1 MKKQTTII
9 ILLIIVAAAL
19 YAYMMNSM
27 RPDCN
32 ALVNGD
38 KAAQE
43 MYVTYCK

>member
-1 MKKQTTII
+1 MKKQNIALI
-9 ILLIIVAAAL
+9 VLIIAAAGL
-19 YAYMMNSM
+19 YAYMMNTM